1 LFYGVSKVPTFVSAV
16 KQKNINALQGRWFF
30 FTGSPRWDQRSYSR
44 FFQQRNPARALVF
57 LRRFPAS
64 GSTKL
69 LPFIFAEDVTT
80 ARALVFLRSG
90 FPRAGINEVTPVSSN
105 KETLQGR
112 WFFFSGFPNGIN
124 EVNPHSSNDHYPK
137 FLFFNQF
144 FVSLT
149 ERHSL
154 G

>member
-80 ARALVFLRSG
+80 ARALVFLR
-90 FPRAGINEVTPVSSN
+90 P
-105 KETLQGR
+105 
-112 WFFFSGFPNGIN
+112 GFPNGIN